1 MLFDFYLHVRV
12 IIRHSKRLRDNAP
25 LKGIVMSFD
34 GVKYLWMNGEF
45 KPWAEGTM
53 HVSTHALHYGSGVFE
68 GIRCYETD
76 DGPAI
81 FRLQAHLD
89 RLYASGL
96 PYKLKIPY
104 TAQQLEGVIKELIV
118 RNGFMDCYIRP
129 IAFYGYGR
137 LGVNPRGLPVEVAI
151 MVWKWGAYLGEE
163 GLKKGV
169 RVKFVSMT
177 KIHQSMIPTTA
188 KACGNYLNSILA
200 VSEATEEGYDE
211 GILINRDGNISEG
224 SGENLFVI
232 RNGVIHT
239 NDENSSILLGITRD
253 TAMQIATDL
262 GYKVEVGNIKP
273 EDLLGCDEA
282 FFTGTAA
289 EITPIREVDNHVI
302 GAGERGPLTTKIQD
316 VFFAAVKGKDP

>member
-1 MLFDFYLHVRV
+1 
-12 IIRHSKRLRDNAP
+12 
-25 LKGIVMSFD
+25 MSFD
-34 GVKYLWMNGEF
+34 GVKQLWMNGEF
-45 KPWAEGTM
+45 KPWEEGRI

-68 GIRCYETD
+68 GIRCYDTD
-76 DGPAI
+76 HGPAI
-81 FRLQAHLD
+81 FRLKEHLD
-89 RLYASGL
+89 RFYASGI
-96 PYKLKIPY
+96 PYKMKIPY
-104 TAQQLEGVIKELIV
+104 TAQQLEDATKELIA
-118 RNGFMDCYIRP
+118 RNGFADCYIRP
-129 IAFYGYGR
+129 VAFYGYGR

-211 GILINRDGNISEG
+211 GILINRDGFISEG

-232 RNGVIHT
+232 KNGIIRT

-253 TAMQIATDL
+253 TAITIARDL
-262 GYKVEVGNIKP
+262 GYQVEIGNLRP
-273 EDLLGCDEA
+273 EDLLECDEA

-289 EITPIREVDNHVI
+289 EVTPIRQVGEKVL
-302 GAGERGPLTTKIQD
+302 GAGERGPVTTRIQD
-316 VFFAAVKGKDP
+316 VFFATVRGREPRYSQWLTPVAQAATV

>member
-1 MLFDFYLHVRV
+1 
-12 IIRHSKRLRDNAP
+12 
-25 LKGIVMSFD
+25 MSFD
-34 GVKYLWMNGEF
+34 GVKQLWMNGEF
-45 KPWAEGTM
+45 KPWEEGRI

-68 GIRCYETD
+68 GIRCYDTD
-76 DGPAI
+76 HGPAI
-81 FRLQAHLD
+81 FRLKEHLD
-89 RLYASGL
+89 RFYASGI
-96 PYKLKIPY
+96 PYKMKIPY
-104 TAQQLEGVIKELIV
+104 TAQQLEDATKELIA
-118 RNGFMDCYIRP
+118 RNGFTDCYIRP
-129 IAFYGYGR
+129 VAFYGYGR

-211 GILINRDGNISEG
+211 GILINRDGFISEG

-232 RNGVIHT
+232 KNGSIRT

-253 TAMQIATDL
+253 TAITIARDL
-262 GYKVEVGNIKP
+262 GYQVEIGNLRP
-273 EDLLGCDEA
+273 EDLLECDEA

-289 EITPIREVDNHVI
+289 EVTPIRQVGEKVL
-302 GAGERGPLTTKIQD
+302 GAGERGPVTTRIQD
-316 VFFAAVKGKDP
+316 VFFATVRGREPRYSQWLTPVAQAATV

>member
-1 MLFDFYLHVRV
+1 
-12 IIRHSKRLRDNAP
+12 
-25 LKGIVMSFD
+25 MSFD
-34 GVKYLWMNGEF
+34 GVKQLWMNGEF
-45 KPWAEGTM
+45 KPWDEGRI

-68 GIRCYETD
+68 GIRCYDTD
-76 DGPAI
+76 HGPAI
-81 FRLQAHLD
+81 FRLKEHLD
-89 RLYASGL
+89 RFYASGI
-96 PYKLKIPY
+96 PYKMKIPY
-104 TAQQLEGVIKELIV
+104 TAQQLEDATKELIA
-118 RNGFMDCYIRP
+118 RNGFTDCYIRP
-129 IAFYGYGR
+129 VAFYGYGR

-211 GILINRDGNISEG
+211 GILINRDGFISEG

-232 RNGVIHT
+232 KNGIIRT

-253 TAMQIATDL
+253 TAITIARDL
-262 GYKVEVGNIKP
+262 GYQVEIGNIRP
-273 EDLLGCDEA
+273 EDLLECDEA

-289 EITPIREVDNHVI
+289 EVTPIRQVGEKVL
-302 GAGERGPLTTKIQD
+302 GAGERGPVTTRIQD
-316 VFFAAVKGKDP
+316 VFFATVRGREPRYSQWLTPVAQAATV

>member
-1 MLFDFYLHVRV
+1 
-12 IIRHSKRLRDNAP
+12 
-25 LKGIVMSFD
+25 MSFD
-34 GVKYLWMNGEF
+34 GVKQLWMNGEF
-45 KPWAEGTM
+45 KPWDEGRI

-68 GIRCYETD
+68 GIRCYDTD
-76 DGPAI
+76 HGPAI
-81 FRLQAHLD
+81 FRLKEHLD
-89 RLYASGL
+89 RFYASGI
-96 PYKLKIPY
+96 PYKMKIPY
-104 TAQQLEGVIKELIV
+104 TPQQLEDAAKELIA
-118 RNGFMDCYIRP
+118 RNGFTDCYIRP
-129 IAFYGYGR
+129 VAFYGYGR

-211 GILINRDGNISEG
+211 GILINRDGFISEG

-232 RNGVIHT
+232 KNGVIRT

-253 TAMQIATDL
+253 TAMTIARDL
-262 GYKVEVGNIKP
+262 GYQVEIGNIRP
-273 EDLLGCDEA
+273 EDLLECDEA

-289 EITPIREVDNHVI
+289 EVTPIRQVGEQVL
-302 GAGERGPLTTKIQD
+302 GAGERGPVTTRIQD
-316 VFFAAVKGKDP
+316 VFFATVRGREPRYSQWLTPVAQAATV